1 MKNQQKNKR
10 QFFCIL
16 VVSWA
21 LMLIFA
27 ALYVQQ
33 LQKEKAWKEAG
44 ELTDVSELEALRA
57 DYASAVARYDQAE
70 EKEAERK
77 KVNDTVLSF
86 LDAYFLLPDSRE
98 ALLSG
103 CENYVAEDA
112 WRTLE
117 LLSKNKKYN
126 SNERE
131 LFYYRED
138 CTEHEEDDG
147 IYEAFAI
154 FTIREIDG
162 NKASDQSYML
172 AVTVEA
178 DEESAEITDI
188 QTLTE
193 IYYHA
198 DLKFL
203 KTTLF
208 LLNKC
213 KTKIQFKKKDQGFE

>member
-1 MKNQQKNKR
+1 MKDQQKSKR
-10 QFFCIL
+10 QFFGIL
-16 VVSWA
+16 VVSWV

-33 LQKEKAWKEAG
+33 LQKEKAWNEAG

-117 LLSKNKKYN
+117 LLSKNKKVQLK
-126 SNERE
+126 RKRTV
-131 LFYYRED
+131 LLQRGLYR
-138 CTEHEEDDG
+138 
-147 IYEAFAI
+147 A
-154 FTIREIDG
+154 
-162 NKASDQSYML
+162 
-172 AVTVEA
+172 
-178 DEESAEITDI
+178 
-188 QTLTE
+188 
-193 IYYHA
+193 
-198 DLKFL
+198 
-203 KTTLF
+203 
-208 LLNKC
+208 
-213 KTKIQFKKKDQGFE
+213 

>member
-1 MKNQQKNKR
+1 MKDQQKSKR
-10 QFFCIL
+10 QFFGIL
-16 VVSWA
+16 VVSWV

-103 CENYVAEDA
+103 CEEYVSEDA
-112 WRTLE
+112 WRTIE
-117 LLSKNKKYN
+117 LLSDSRDYN
-126 SNERE
+126 EAERE
-131 LFYYRED
+131 LFYYQGD
-138 CTEHEEDDG
+138 CTELEDEDSQ
-147 IYEAFAI
+147 YHAFAI
-154 FTIREIDG
+154 FTIREIENG
-162 NKASDQSYML
+162 EANDQSYML
-172 AVTVEA
+172 AATVETDGTA
-178 DEESAEITDI
+178 AQITDI
-188 QTLTE
+188 ETMTA
-193 IYYHA
+193 IYFHA
-198 DLKFL
+198 D
-203 KTTLF
+203 
-208 LLNKC
+208 
-213 KTKIQFKKKDQGFE
+213 